1 MNNGLSSIL
10 KCSSIYQYQ
19 GEKMKIA
26 IIYNRESQKVINLFG
41 MANREKYGQAAI
53 KRIVTSLKKGGH
65 QVIALEGDKDL
76 IDNLEDFMPSTLKGE
91 RPGMAFNLSYGIQGQ
106 ARYTHVPGILE
117 MVGVPYVGSGPLA
130 HSLALDK
137 VVAKML
143 FVQNDLPT
151 PQFAVLQQPGF
162 DLPTLA
168 YPLIVKPKNESV
180 SFGIKI
186 VYNPDELVEAAQVIF
201 DEFQQ
206 PVLVERFI
214 KGREINVGVI
224 GNGAQVEAFPVAE
237 LAFGDIGP
245 QIYTMEDK
253 KKTSGR
259 EVAVICPAELDES
272 LAQKAQDLAKRAF
285 SALGCYDC
293 ARVDFRMDEDGNLYL
308 LEINSLPSLGEH
320 GSYVAAAQA
329 DGLDFTALVNR
340 LVDVAS
346 SRYFGTPS
354 PPKVGKTVSAPKDA
368 VFFFLT
374 ERRDNIE
381 KSIQRWSSLTSRT
394 DDPVGIRYVAKQFG
408 SLVEDMGLKLCSE
421 LSDERDVWLWESK
434 EKMEDGTLLVV
445 PIDVPVNSA
454 LASEPFR
461 RDPERLHG
469 EGIGSS
475 RVPLVMLEYCLRALK
490 HIKVLN
496 KYKLGVLLY
505 ADEGRDCVESEV
517 FIKRA
522 MRRSKR
528 VLVLNPASMDDKIV
542 TTRRGQR
549 CYRVIYE
556 GTSTVL
562 GQKSKT
568 PQVLQTVAS
577 KINEMVQLNDVK
589 ARTAVSVVNLDT
601 QAFPRCLPHRAI
613 LTIQMSYPNNKI
625 ADELASRLI
634 DMLADKKLKSE
645 VDLLSSRPAMVEN
658 KETLAMFREFQ
669 ALGAEWEIPLS
680 QGSSL
685 SPSTAGLVPN
695 RVPVLCGLAPM
706 AENLHTSRESVL
718 RMSIVQR
725 ILLLTQFMVRSI

>member
-1 MNNGLSSIL
+1 
-10 KCSSIYQYQ
+10 
-19 GEKMKIA
+19 MKIA
-26 IIYNRESQKVINLFG
+26 VIYNRESQKVINLFG
-41 MANREKYGQAAI
+41 MANREKYGEAAI
-53 KRIVTSLKKGGH
+53 KQIVASLKKGGH

-151 PQFAVLQQPGF
+151 PEFAVLEQPEF
-162 DLPTLA
+162 ELPKLE

-186 VYNPDELVEAAQVIF
+186 VNNPDELRTAAQVIF

-214 KGREINVGVI
+214 AGREINVGVI

-237 LAFGDIGP
+237 LAFGDKGP

-259 EVAVICPAELDES
+259 EVEVVCPADLDDN
-272 LAQKAQDLAKRAF
+272 LAQKAQSLAKRAF
-285 SALGCYDC
+285 TVLGCYDC
-293 ARVDFRMDEDGNLYL
+293 ARVDFRMDQQGNLYL

-329 DGLDFTALVNR
+329 AGLDFTALVNR

-346 SRYFGTPS
+346 SRYFGTPN
-354 PPKVGKTVSAPKDA
+354 PPKVGKTVGTPSDA
-368 VFFFLT
+368 VFCFLT
-374 ERRDNIE
+374 ERRDHIE
-381 KSIQRWSSLTSRT
+381 KSIQRWTSLNSRT
-394 DDPVGIRYVAKQFG
+394 DDPVGIRYIAKQYG
-408 SLVEDMGLKLCSE
+408 ALLEDLGLHLCTE
-421 LSDERDVWLWESK
+421 LSDERDIWVWQSK
-434 EKMEDGTLLVV
+434 QKMEDGTLLVV
-445 PIDVPVNSA
+445 PLDVPVNSA
-454 LASEPFR
+454 LAGEPFR
-461 RDPERLHG
+461 RDPERFYG

-475 RVPLVMLEYCLRALK
+475 RAPLVMLEYCLRALK
-490 HIKVLN
+490 HIKTLH

-505 ADEGRDCVESEV
+505 ADEGRDCEESELL
-517 FIKRA
+517 IKRA
-522 MRRSKR
+522 MRRSQR
-528 VLVLNPASMDDKIV
+528 VLVLNPASAENKIV
-542 TTRRGQR
+542 TARRGQR
-549 CYRVIYE
+549 RYRVIYE
-556 GTSTVL
+556 GNSIEL

-568 PQVLQTVAS
+568 PEVLQTVAS
-577 KINEMVQLNDVK
+577 KINEIAQLNDTK
-589 ARTAVSVVNLDT
+589 ARIAVSVVNVDT
-601 QAFPRCLPHRAI
+601 QAYPRCLPHRGI
-613 LTIQMSYPNNKI
+613 LNIQMSYPNKKV
-625 ADELASRLI
+625 ADELTSRLTAI
-634 DMLADKKLKSE
+634 LADKTLKSE
-645 VDLLSSRPAMVEN
+645 FDLLSSRPALVEN
-658 KETLAMFREFQ
+658 KATQAMFKAFQ
-669 ALGAEWEIPLS
+669 ALGAEWEIPLT

-685 SPSTAGLVPN
+685 SPSTAGLVPAHI
-695 RVPVLCGLAPM
+695 PVLCGLAPM

-725 ILLLTQFMVRSI
+725 ILLLTQFMVKLI